1 MADGLLLVRPR
12 INNYIESVFCPGFN
26 IESIFYP
33 GFANLSTVHMKLYI
47 AIALVIF
54 TACSTSRMPK
64 QIKNYPVFLIEGHRG
79 ARGYMPENTIAAMK
93 KGIDL
98 GANVIEVDVYITKD
112 GEVLIA
118 HDPYVNRSISTIPGI
133 NELTADGAKSYTWH
147 QMNYAEIRKIDVG
160 LKGNPAFPQQVKQAA
175 YMPLLGELIDSIEA
189 YTSGGKKPVIYNI
202 EIKSNPKFDGI
213 YQPDAA
219 TIVRSVMK
227 VVKSKNIGDRF
238 YLQSFDKRQIQE
250 TNKSYPSVVTA
261 YLVDSKTMSVD
272 AHLNELGFTP
282 EIYSPHYKLVTAQTV
297 ADCRKHNMRLV
308 PWTVNTKSEIDSL
321 ISLGVN
327 GIITDYPDLVPH

>member
-1 MADGLLLVRPR
+1 
-12 INNYIESVFCPGFN
+12 
-26 IESIFYP
+26 
-33 GFANLSTVHMKLYI
+33 MKLYF
-47 AIALVIF
+47 AIVFFILS
-54 TACSTSRMPK
+54 ACSTTHMPK
-64 QIKNYPVFLIEGHRG
+64 QIKNYPVFLKEGHRG

-112 GEVLIA
+112 DQVLIA

-133 NELTADGAKSYTWH
+133 NELTVDSAKSYTWH

-160 LKGNPAFPQQVKQAA
+160 IKGNPAFPQQAKQAA

-189 YTSGGKKPVIYNI
+189 YTLTGKKPVIYNI

-219 TIVRSVMK
+219 TIVRSVME
-227 VVKSKNIGDRF
+227 VVKTKNIGDRF

-250 TNKSYPSVVTA
+250 VHKSYPSVVTA

-272 AHLNELGFTP
+272 DHLKDLGYTP
-282 EIYSPHYKLVTAQTV
+282 EIYSPHYKLVTGQTV
-297 ADCRKHNMRLV
+297 VDCKKHNMRLV
-308 PWTVNTKSEIDSL
+308 PWTVNTKNEIDSL
-321 ISLGVN
+321 ISMGVN
-327 GIITDYPDLVPH
+327 GIITDYPDLVPSQK

>member
-1 MADGLLLVRPR
+1 
-12 INNYIESVFCPGFN
+12 
-26 IESIFYP
+26 
-33 GFANLSTVHMKLYI
+33 MKLFLTI
-47 AIALVIF
+47 AFFIL
-54 TACSTSRMPK
+54 TACSTTRMPK
-64 QIKNYPVFLIEGHRG
+64 QIKNYPVFLKEGHRG

-112 GEVLIA
+112 EQVLIA

-133 NELTADGAKSYTWH
+133 NELSADSAKSYTWH

-160 LKGNPAFPQQVKQAA
+160 IKGNPAFPQQVKQAA

-189 YTSGGKKPVIYNI
+189 YTSTGKKPVIYNI

-219 TIVRSVMK
+219 TIVRSVME

-250 TNKSYPSVVTA
+250 VHKSYPSVVTA

-272 AHLNELGFTP
+272 DHLKELGYTP

-297 ADCRKHNMRLV
+297 ADCKKHNMRLV
-308 PWTVNTKSEIDSL
+308 PWTVNTKNEIDSL
-321 ISLGVN
+321 ISMGVN
-327 GIITDYPDLVPH
+327 GIITDYPDLVPSHK